1 MGTIILVAVI
11 AVVVSPVVIIAAY
24 AACVF
29 LGALFFRTERYVDN
43 WISAILCE
51 IDYLAPLLSKINLTE
66 GILPQ
71 APR

>member
-1 MGTIILVAVI
+1 MDIIAVI
-11 AVVVSPVVIIAAY
+11 AIIAGIAVASPIIVVAAY

-51 IDYLAPLLSKINLTE
+51 IDYLAQRI
-66 GILPQ
+66 
-71 APR
+71 RR

>member
-51 IDYLAPLLSKINLTE
+51 IDYLAQRI
-66 GILPQ
+66 
-71 APR
+71 RR